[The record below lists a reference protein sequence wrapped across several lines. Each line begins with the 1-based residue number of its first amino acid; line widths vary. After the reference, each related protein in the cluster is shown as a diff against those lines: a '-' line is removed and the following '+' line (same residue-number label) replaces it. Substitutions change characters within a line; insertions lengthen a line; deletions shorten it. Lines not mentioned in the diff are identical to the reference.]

1 MKATNSVTFARGP
14 AFWAAGNLAT
24 VMLTGLDRIVAQEFS
39 SLRGQRLG
47 LLVNQASVDCSYR
60 HAIDLFLGAGLDL
73 RTLFG
78 PQHGLWGHTQDNM
91 VEWEGG
97 RYRGMTLHSLYGEH
111 REPTP
116 TMLEGLDRVV
126 IDIFDV
132 GSRYYTFVWSMA
144 LTIRA
149 CAGAGIPVTVL
160 DRPNPINGVDTEGP
174 VLEEGFESFVG
185 RFAGLPIRHGMTVG
199 EIARW
204 LGFSNVD
211 VVEVEGWDRSLYG
224 DETGAPWAMPSPNM
238 PTVDTAVVYP
248 GGCLLEATNLS
259 EGRGTTRP
267 FETFG
272 APFLDGWQMAEA
284 LRDLPGCI
292 LRPLEFQPTF
302 NKYRGQVCSGCFVH
316 VTDRRAF
323 RPVATYLRII
333 EEAIRQTG
341 LHDAS
346 SLPITETFVHEA
358 AETRLPGFAWRQ
370 PPYEYE
376 FDRMPFDILIG
387 NGEVRKGLTD

>member
-1 MKATNSVTFARGP
+1 
-14 AFWAAGNLAT
+14 
-24 VMLTGLDRIVAQEFS
+24 MLTGLDRIVAQDFA
-39 SLRGQRLG
+39 SLRGQKLG
-47 LLVNQASVDCSYR
+47 LLVNQASVDRSYR
-60 HAIDLFLGAGLDL
+60 HAIDLFLGAGLNL
-73 RTLFG
+73 HTLFG

-97 RYRGMTLHSLYGEH
+97 KYRGLTLHSLYGEH
-111 REPTP
+111 REPTDA
-116 TMLEGLDRVV
+116 MLEGLDRVV

-149 CAGAGIPVTVL
+149 CARVGIPVTVL
-160 DRPNPINGVDTEGP
+160 DRPNPINGVDQEGP
-174 VLEEGFESFVG
+174 ILEEGYESFVG
-185 RFAGLPIRHGMTVG
+185 RFPGLPIRHAMTAG

-204 LGFSNVD
+204 LGFPNIE

-272 APFLDGWQMAEA
+272 APFLDGWRMAEA
-284 LRDLPGCI
+284 LRDLPGCV

-316 VTDRRAF
+316 VTDRRTF

-333 EEAIRQTG
+333 EEAIRHTG

-346 SLPITETFVHEA
+346 DLPVTETFVHEA

-387 NGEVRKGLTD
+387 NGEVRKMLSV

>member
-1 MKATNSVTFARGP
+1 
-14 AFWAAGNLAT
+14 
-24 VMLTGLDRIVAQEFS
+24 MLTGLDRLVAEDFAR
-39 SLRGQRLG
+39 LRGGRLG
-47 LLVNQASVDCSYR
+47 LLVNQASVDSRYR
-60 HAIDLFLGAGLDL
+60 HALDLFLGAGLDL
-73 RTLFG
+73 RALFG

-97 RYRGMTLHSLYGEH
+97 RYRGIALHSLYGEH

-116 TMLEGLDRVV
+116 EMLDGLDRVV
-126 IDIFDV
+126 IDVFDI

-144 LTIRA
+144 LTIQA
-149 CAGAGIPVTVL
+149 CARAGIPVTVL
-160 DRPNPINGVDTEGP
+160 DRPNPIDGVTTEGP
-174 VLEEGFESFVG
+174 ILEEGFESFVG
-185 RFAGLPIRHGMTVG
+185 RFAGLPIRHAMTAG

-204 LGFSNVD
+204 LDFGEVD

-238 PTVDTAVVYP
+238 PTVETAVVYP

-272 APFLDGWQMAEA
+272 APFLDGWRLAQA
-284 LRDLPGCI
+284 LRDLPGCV
-292 LRPLEFQPTF
+292 LRPVEFMPTF
-302 NKYRGQVCSGCFVH
+302 NKFRGEVCSGCFVH
-316 VTDRRAF
+316 VTDRRRF
-323 RPVATYLRII
+323 RPVHTYLRII

-346 SLPITETFVHEA
+346 SLPVTRSFVHEA
-358 AETRLPGFAWRQ
+358 AETRLPGFAFRQ

-387 NGEVRKGLTD
+387 NGKLRPELESSAGRDPSKDR

>member
-1 MKATNSVTFARGP
+1 
-14 AFWAAGNLAT
+14 
-24 VMLTGLDRIVAQEFS
+24 MLTGLDRIVAQDFS
-39 SLRGQRLG
+39 PLRGQRLG
-47 LLVNQASVDCSYR
+47 LLVNQASVDRSYR
-60 HAIDLFLGAGLDL
+60 HAIDLFLAAGLDL

-116 TMLEGLDRVV
+116 AMLEGLDRVV

-132 GSRYYTFVWSMA
+132 GSRYYTFVWSMT

-149 CAGAGIPVTVL
+149 CARENIPVTIL

-185 RFAGLPIRHGMTVG
+185 RFAGLPIRHAKTAG

-204 LGFSNVD
+204 LGFQNIE

-248 GGCLLEATNLS
+248 GACLLEATNLS

-272 APFLDGWQMAEA
+272 APFLDGWKMAEA
-284 LRDLPGCI
+284 LRDLPGCV

-316 VTDRRAF
+316 VTDRRQF
-323 RPVATYLRII
+323 RPVEAYLRII
-333 EEAIRQTG
+333 QEAIRQTG

-346 SLPITETFVHEA
+346 QLPITETFVHEA

-376 FDRMPFDILIG
+376 FERMPFDILIG
-387 NGEVRKGLTD
+387 NGQTRRDLSE

>member
-1 MKATNSVTFARGP
+1 
-14 AFWAAGNLAT
+14 
-24 VMLTGLDRIVAQEFS
+24 MLTGLDRVVAQDFAT
-39 SLRGQRLG
+39 LRRQNLG
-47 LLVNQASVDCSYR
+47 VLVNQASVDSRYR
-60 HAIDLFLGAGLDL
+60 HALDLFQGAGLQIGA
-73 RTLFG
+73 LFG

-97 RYRGMTLHSLYGEH
+97 TYRGIPLHSLYGEH
-111 REPTP
+111 REPTDA
-116 TMLEGLDRVV
+116 MLQGLDRVV
-126 IDIFDV
+126 VDIFDV

-144 LTIRA
+144 LTIKA
-149 CAGAGIPVTVL
+149 CARNGIPVTIL
-160 DRPNPINGVDTEGP
+160 DRPNPINGIDTEGP
-174 VLEEGFESFVG
+174 VLEEGYESFVG
-185 RFAGLPIRHGMTVG
+185 RFGGLPIRHAKTAG

-204 LGFSNVD
+204 LVETHVPGAKVD

-272 APFLDGWQMAEA
+272 APFLDGWRMAEA
-284 LRDLPGCI
+284 LSDLPGCV
-292 LRPLEFQPTF
+292 LRPLEFMPTF
-302 NKYRGQVCSGCFVH
+302 NKHRGQVCSGCFVH

-333 EEAIRQTG
+333 EEAIRQSG

-346 SLPITETFVHEA
+346 ELPITETFVHEA

-376 FDRMPFDILIG
+376 FEKMPFDILIG
-387 NGEVRKGLTD
+387 NGEVRRSLGA

>member
-1 MKATNSVTFARGP
+1 M
-14 AFWAAGNLAT
+14 L
-24 VMLTGLDRIVAQEFS
+24 LTGLDRLVLDDFAP
-39 SLRGQRLG
+39 LRGQRLG
-47 LLVNQASVDCSYR
+47 LLVNQASVDRGYR
-60 HAIDLFLGAGLDL
+60 HAIDLFIGAGLDL
-73 RTLFG
+73 RALFG

-91 VEWEGG
+91 VEWEGAP
-97 RYRGMTLHSLYGEH
+97 YRGMTVHSLYGEH
-111 REPTP
+111 REPTDA
-116 TMLEGLDRVV
+116 MLEGLDRVV
-126 IDIFDV
+126 IDVFDV

-144 LTIRA
+144 LTLRA
-149 CAGAGIPVTVL
+149 CARVGIPVTVL
-160 DRPNPINGVDTEGP
+160 DRPNPINGIDTEGP

-185 RFAGLPIRHGMTVG
+185 RFAGLPIRHAMTAG

-204 LGFSNVD
+204 LGFPVD
-211 VVEVEGWDRSLYG
+211 VVEVEGWDRGLYG

-272 APFLDGWQMAEA
+272 APWLDGPRLAEA
-284 LRDLPGCI
+284 LRDLPGCV
-292 LRPLEFQPTF
+292 LRPLEFMPTF
-302 NKYRGQVCSGCFVH
+302 NKYRGEVCSGCFVH

-323 RPVATYLRII
+323 RPVRTYLRII
-333 EEAIRQTG
+333 EETIRGTG

-346 SLPITETFVHEA
+346 ALPVTETFVHEA

-376 FDRMPFDILIG
+376 FDRVPFDILIG
-387 NGEVRKGLTD
+387 NGQTRGELSRPM

>member
-1 MKATNSVTFARGP
+1 
-14 AFWAAGNLAT
+14 
-24 VMLTGLDRIVAQEFS
+24 MLTGLDRLTAQDFAP
-39 SLRGQRLG
+39 LRGQNIG
-47 LLVNQASVDCSYR
+47 VLVNQASVDARYR
-60 HAIDLFLGAGLDL
+60 HALDLFLGAGLQIGA
-73 RTLFG
+73 LFG

-97 RYRGMTLHSLYGEH
+97 TYRGIPLHSLYGEH
-111 REPTP
+111 REPTSA
-116 TMLEGLDRVV
+116 MICGLDRIV

-132 GSRYYTFVWSMA
+132 GSRYYTFIWSLA
-144 LTIRA
+144 LTMKA
-149 CAGAGIPVTVL
+149 CARHGIPVTIL

-174 VLEEGFESFVG
+174 LLEEGYESFVG
-185 RFAGLPIRHGMTVG
+185 RFAGLPIRHAKTAG

-204 LGFSNVD
+204 LAEAHIRGVELE
-211 VVEVEGWDRSLYG
+211 VVEVEGWDRNLYG
-224 DETGAPWAMPSPNM
+224 DETDAPWAIPSPNM
-238 PTVDTAVVYP
+238 PTVETAVVYP

-272 APFLDGWQMAEA
+272 APFLDGWRMAEA
-284 LRDLPGCI
+284 LSDLPGCV
-292 LRPLEFQPTF
+292 LRPLEFMPTF

-333 EEAIRQTG
+333 EEAIRQSG

-346 SLPITETFVHEA
+346 ELPITETFVHEG

-376 FDRMPFDILIG
+376 FNKMPFDILIG
-387 NGEVRKGLTD
+387 NGEMRGKLGL

>member
-1 MKATNSVTFARGP
+1 M
-14 AFWAAGNLAT
+14 L
-24 VMLTGLDRIVAQEFS
+24 LTGLDRLVSEGFAR
-39 SLRGQRLG
+39 LKGQRLG
-47 LLVNQASVDCSYR
+47 LLVNQASVDSGYR
-60 HAIDLFLGAGLDL
+60 HALDLFLGAGLDL
-73 RTLFG
+73 KALFG

-91 VEWEGG
+91 VEWKGG
-97 RYRGMTLHSLYGEH
+97 RYRGIALHSLYGEH

-116 TMLEGLDRVV
+116 EMLEGLDRVV
-126 IDIFDV
+126 IDVFDV

-149 CAGAGIPVTVL
+149 CARAGIPVTVL
-160 DRPNPINGVDTEGP
+160 DRPNPINGIDTEGP
-174 VLEEGFESFVG
+174 VLEEGYESFVG
-185 RFAGLPIRHGMTVG
+185 RFAGLPIRHAMTAG

-204 LGFSNVD
+204 LGFGEVD

-272 APFLDGWQMAEA
+272 APWLDGPRMAEA
-284 LRDLPGCI
+284 LNDLPGCV
-292 LRPLEFQPTF
+292 LRPLEFMPTF
-302 NKYRGQVCSGCFVH
+302 NKYRGEVCSGGFVH
-316 VTDRRAF
+316 VTDRRLF

-346 SLPITETFVHEA
+346 SLPITESFVHEA
-358 AETRLPGFAWRQ
+358 AETRLPGFAFRQ

-376 FDRMPFDILIG
+376 FEWMPFDILVG
-387 NGEVRKGLTD
+387 NGRVIRSLGH

>member
-1 MKATNSVTFARGP
+1 MT
-14 AFWAAGNLAT
+14 
-24 VMLTGLDRIVAQEFS
+24 LTGLDRLVAQDFAP
-39 SLRGQRLG
+39 LRGQRIG
-47 LLVNQASVDCSYR
+47 LLVNQASVDRSYR
-60 HAIDLFLGAGLDL
+60 HAIDLFLAARLDVV
-73 RTLFG
+73 TLFG

-91 VEWEGG
+91 VEWEGMKDPRTG
-97 RYRGMTLHSLYGEH
+97 LTVHSLYGEH
-111 REPTP
+111 REPTDE
-116 TMLEGLDRVV
+116 MLAGLDRVV

-149 CAGAGIPVTVL
+149 CSRVGIPVTVL

-174 VLEEGFESFVG
+174 VLEEGYESFVG
-185 RFAGLPIRHGMTVG
+185 RFAGLPIRHAMTAG

-204 LGFSNVD
+204 LGFPGVE
-211 VVEVEGWDRSLYG
+211 VVEVESWDRSLYG

-259 EGRGTTRP
+259 EGRGTTHP

-272 APFLDGWQMAEA
+272 APFLDGWRMAEA
-284 LRDLPGCI
+284 LHDLPGCPF
-292 LRPLEFQPTF
+292 RPLEFMPTF
-302 NKYRGQVCSGCFVH
+302 NKFRGQVCSGCFVH

-333 EEAIRQTG
+333 EEAIRQSG

-346 SLPITETFVHEA
+346 ELPVTETFVHEA

-376 FDRMPFDILIG
+376 FEKLPFDILIG
-387 NGEVRKGLTD
+387 NGNTRTSLVR